1 VVYYWANM
9 NTATPT
15 VRPPAE
21 PFALDDRYRRTEG
34 RVFLSGLQA
43 IVRVLLDQQRTD
55 AAAGLRTGTLVSGYQ
70 GSPLAGFDKELER
83 LGSLA
88 AEHHI
93 VVRPAINEELG
104 ATAVWGSQLLAA
116 MPGARHDGVVG
127 VWYGKAPGVDRAS
140 DAIRHGNFVGT
151 SPQGGVL
158 ACCGDDPG
166 CVSSTIPCA
175 TEALLAS
182 LRVPVF
188 APGSVQEVLDLGRHA
203 IACSRASGL
212 WSALKMVTAVADAT
226 AVCEVGPGRVA
237 PVLPSLEWEG
247 SPYVHTP
254 SARLLAPDSLE
265 MERTLVEVRLP
276 LARRYAALNAL
287 NTLTC
292 DSPDARLGI
301 VVAGTVHQTLW
312 RALEDLGLASGA
324 PLRVLRM
331 GMLFPLDEACVRDFA
346 RGLDEILVIEEK
358 GPFLERLVKE
368 ALYGGAATPLITG
381 THDDRGMPL
390 VPAVGALDSDALAR
404 VVARRLLVRAELAE
418 VRRRLELLDV
428 VDARARA
435 EVEQRTPFFCS
446 GCPHN
451 SSTVVPDGTLVGAGI
466 GCHTMV
472 MLNSAGRGI
481 VAGVTQMGGEGAQWI
496 GLAPFME
503 PRHYVQNLGDGTFH
517 HSGSLAIRAAVAAGV
532 DVTFKLLRNSA
543 VAMTG
548 GQQIEGELSLPALVG
563 SLEAEGVRRIVVT
576 TDEPERY
583 RDLRLGPRATVRDRR
598 ELAAVQRELAE
609 LAGVTVLIHDQECA
623 AELRRARKRGK
634 APEPPQRVIIN
645 ERVCEGCGDCG
656 EKSNCLS
663 VEPVSTEFGRKTRIN
678 QSSCN
683 KDLSC
688 LEGDCPSFLTV
699 TGGQPARRT
708 TALDWPAAELPQPA
722 LVVPLEDVTL
732 RLVGIGGTGVVTVS
746 QILGVAALLDGRH
759 ASGLDQTGLSQKGG
773 PVISD
778 VRIASVP
785 PAGGAVASAAC
796 ADALLG
802 FDLLGA
808 AAPRN
813 LRVADP
819 ERTVAIVSTSIVPTG
834 RMVVEREHEAP
845 DAPAAMVAIEQV
857 TRSDANFYLDG
868 RGLATALFGDEVSAN
883 VIVLGAAWQRGV
895 LPLSRE
901 AMHGAIRLNG
911 AGAEQNLAA
920 FEWGRACVGAPEEL
934 VTAID
939 PGPPPRRE
947 LGARERAL
955 VERVTTTEGELR
967 RLLEIRVA
975 DLVGWGGMAVATRYA
990 AELERVY
997 AAERARLPDSS
1008 AVTEAV
1014 ARGLHKLIAYKDEYE
1029 VARLHLEA
1037 IAALPLGSRV
1047 SFRLHPPM
1055 LRALGMQRK
1064 LALGR
1069 WFTPVLRLLRHGR
1082 RLRGTPLD
1090 PNRFSRMRRLERA
1103 LPGEYLALITPALE
1117 RLSPAT
1123 LGTVLEIAELPE
1135 LIRGYESIKLAGVQ
1149 RFRSEAQT
1157 LVDRLDDAREAQAA

>member
-1 VVYYWANM
+1 VVYYCADM
-9 NTATPT
+9 STAT
-15 VRPPAE
+15 VRPATE
-21 PFALDDRYRRTEG
+21 PFALDDRYRRAEG
-34 RVFLSGLQA
+34 PVFLSGLQA

-55 AAAGLRTGTLVSGYQ
+55 ARSGLRTGTLVSGYQ
-70 GSPLAGFDKELER
+70 GSPLAGFDRELAR
-83 LGSLA
+83 LGALA

-93 VVRPAINEELG
+93 VARPAINEELG
-104 ATAVWGSQLLAA
+104 ATAVWGSQLIAA
-116 MPGARHDGVVG
+116 MPGARYDGVVG

-151 SPQGGVL
+151 SPLGGVL

-175 TEALLAS
+175 TESLLAA

-226 AVCEVGPGRVA
+226 ATAEVGPGRVA
-237 PVLPSLEWEG
+237 PVLPSLEWAG

-276 LARRYAALNAL
+276 LAKRYAALNAV
-287 NTLTC
+287 NAVTC
-292 DSPDARLGI
+292 DAPDARLGI

-312 RALEDLGLASGA
+312 RALEDLGLARDA

-331 GMLFPLDEACVRDFA
+331 GMLFPLDEECVRSFA
-346 RGLDEILVIEEK
+346 HGLAEILVIEEK

-368 ALYGGAATPLITG
+368 ALYGAGSAPLITG
-381 THDDRGMPL
+381 THDDRGALL
-390 VPAVGALDSDALAR
+390 VPAVGALDADTVAR
-404 VVARRLLVRAELAE
+404 AIARRLLVRSELPS
-418 VRRRLELLDV
+418 VRRRLDALDE
-428 VDARARA
+428 VDARTSA

-451 SSTVVPDGTLVGAGI
+451 SSTVMPDDGTLVGAGI

-472 MLNSAGRGI
+472 MLNTAGRGT

-503 PRHYVQNLGDGTFH
+503 PHRYVQNLGDGTFH

-532 DVTFKLLRNSA
+532 DVTFKLLRNGA

-548 GQQIEGELSLPALVG
+548 GQQIEGQLSLPALVS
-563 SLEAEGVRRIVVT
+563 SLEAEGVQRIVVT

-583 RDLRLGPRATVRDRR
+583 REMQLGPRATVRDRR
-598 ELAAVQRELAE
+598 ELLAVQRELAAV
-609 LAGVTVLIHDQECA
+609 AGVSVLIHDQECA

-663 VEPVSTEFGRKTRIN
+663 VEPVATEFGRKTRIN

-699 TGGQPARRT
+699 IGGQQGGRT
-708 TALDWPAAELPQPA
+708 TAPDWPAAELPEPA
-722 LVVPLEDVTL
+722 LVVPADDVTI

-759 ASGLDQTGLSQKGG
+759 SSGLDQTGLSQKGG
-773 PVISD
+773 PVVSD
-778 VRIASVP
+778 VRIAAGP
-785 PAGGAVASAAC
+785 LAGGAVASAGC
-796 ADALLG
+796 ADVLLG
-802 FDLLGA
+802 FDLLGVA
-808 AAPRN
+808 SPRN

-819 ERTVAIVSTSIVPTG
+819 DRTVAIVSTSIVPTG
-834 RMVVEREHEAP
+834 QMVVERDHEAP

-868 RGLATALFGDEVSAN
+868 RGLASALFGDEVSAN

-895 LPLSRE
+895 LPLSHE

-911 AGAEQNLAA
+911 AGAAQNLAA

-934 VTAID
+934 VSAID
-939 PGPPPRRE
+939 PGPPARPE
-947 LGARERAL
+947 LRPRERAL
-955 VERVTTTEGELR
+955 VERVTSSDGELR

-975 DLVGWGGMAVATRYA
+975 DLVGWGGEAVAAGYA

-1037 IAALPLGSRV
+1037 VAALPRGARV
-1047 SFRLHPPM
+1047 TFRLHPPM

-1064 LALGR
+1064 LALGG
-1069 WFTPVLRLLRHGR
+1069 WFVPVLRLLRHGR
-1082 RLRGTPLD
+1082 RLRGTPFD
-1090 PNRFSRMRRLERA
+1090 PNRWSRMRRLERS
-1103 LPGEYLALITPALE
+1103 LPGEYLALVALALE
-1117 RLSPAT
+1117 RLTPAT
-1123 LGTVLEIAELPE
+1123 LPTVLEIAELPE
-1135 LIRGYESIKLAGVQ
+1135 LIRGYESIKLAGVE
-1149 RFRSEAQT
+1149 RFRAQAQT
-1157 LVDRLDDAREAQAA
+1157 LVDGLDDVSDLAAA